1 MRGSQDNQSESTGAS
16 IEATDGVGAKLEAL
30 QAKTA
35 LFPHLP
41 GVYLFRDGD
50 GVILYVGKARDL
62 KKRIVSYFRSG
73 DSLTPKTRVLLSRSA
88 DLEYVVTANEKEAL
102 LLEASLIKKHRPR
115 YNVVLRDDKSY
126 PVLRIDLA
134 EPFPRL
140 EVVRRL
146 HRDGALYFGP
156 YPSVLSLRDTLK
168 VINQLFPLR
177 LCKGRKLVPRD
188 RPCLNFSLGRC
199 LGACAGK
206 VSREDYR
213 KVVDEVVLFLQGKTD
228 VLQQQLK
235 ARMEEAAAVLAYER
249 AAFYRDRLRSI
260 AAMLEKQHV
269 VSDRFLN
276 QDVLG
281 IHQEADAT
289 EVVVLFVRQGVLVG
303 QRAYDLKDAPGEPA
317 ELLGAF
323 VQQFYGEGRTIP
335 DEVLLPLPLESQ
347 DLLAEWLSDLKGKR
361 VRVWPAS
368 RGDRKRLLEMAAA
381 NARER
386 HASRRR
392 SRQKGEALLTGLQR
406 ALKLPR
412 LPMRMACV
420 DISNIQGQHAVGS
433 LVVFES
439 AHPDKSSYRHFKITS
454 KSEPDDPAMMA
465 EVVDRL
471 VSNEQA
477 LFEGLDLL
485 VLDGGKGQL
494 NRIEQLLKQKGREGA
509 VSVISIAKERDE
521 DIGDKGKGLYEKIY
535 IPGRKNPVML
545 SKFPDILHLLMRLRD
560 EAHRFAI
567 SHYQATHRNELL
579 TSVLDKIPGVGPRRR
594 QVLLQHFSGID
605 AIQRASAEDLARLPG
620 ITVEL
625 AAAILRELGGL
636 GEESEGTQGAR
647 ET

>member
-1 MRGSQDNQSESTGAS
+1 MGGSEEGQPAVTEPAG
-16 IEATDGVGAKLEAL
+16 EAPEQGEDKVAVL
-30 QAKTA
+30 QGKTA

-41 GVYLFRDGD
+41 GVYLFRDSSGT
-50 GVILYVGKARDL
+50 ILYVGKAIDL
-62 KKRIVSYFRSG
+62 KKRVVSYFRSG
-73 DSLTPKTRVLLSRSA
+73 GAVTPKTRVLVSRSA

-177 LCKGRKLVPRD
+177 LCRGRKLVPRD

-206 VSREDYR
+206 VSKEDYR

-228 VLQQQLK
+228 ALQQELK
-235 ARMEEAAAVLAYER
+235 ARMEEAAAVLAFER

-281 IHQEADAT
+281 IQQEADAT

-335 DEVLLPLPLESQ
+335 DEVLLPLPLESE

-361 VRVWPAS
+361 VRIWPAS

-392 SRQKGEALLTGLQR
+392 SRQKSEALLTGLLR

-439 AHPDKSSYRHFKITS
+439 AQPDKGSYRHFKITS

-465 EVVDRL
+465 EVVERL

-477 LFEGLDLL
+477 LFESLDLL

-494 NRIEQLLKQKGREGA
+494 NRIEQLLREKGREGA
-509 VSVISIAKERDE
+509 VSLISIAKERDE
-521 DIGDKGKGLYEKIY
+521 DVGDKGKGLYEKIY

-605 AIQRASAEDLARLPG
+605 AIQRASVEDLASLPG
-620 ITVEL
+620 ITADL
-625 AAAILRELGGL
+625 AAAILRELGGV
-636 GEESEGTQGAR
+636 GEGTEGTR
-647 ET
+647 GT

>member
-1 MRGSQDNQSESTGAS
+1 MGGSEEGQPAVTEPAG
-16 IEATDGVGAKLEAL
+16 EAPEQGEDKVAVL
-30 QAKTA
+30 QGKTA

-41 GVYLFRDGD
+41 GVYLFRDSSGT
-50 GVILYVGKARDL
+50 ILYVGKAIDL
-62 KKRIVSYFRSG
+62 KKRVVSYFRSG
-73 DSLTPKTRVLLSRSA
+73 GAVTPKTRVLVSRSA

-177 LCKGRKLVPRD
+177 LCRGRKLVPRD

-206 VSREDYR
+206 VSKEDYR

-228 VLQQQLK
+228 ALQQELK
-235 ARMEEAAAVLAYER
+235 ARMEEAAAVLAFER

-335 DEVLLPLPLESQ
+335 DEVLLPLPLESE

-361 VRVWPAS
+361 VRIWPAS

-392 SRQKGEALLTGLQR
+392 SRQKSEALLTGILR

-439 AHPDKSSYRHFKITS
+439 AQPDKGSYRHFKITS

-465 EVVDRL
+465 EVVERL

-477 LFEGLDLL
+477 LFESLDLL

-494 NRIEQLLKQKGREGA
+494 NRIEHLLREKGREGA
-509 VSVISIAKERDE
+509 VSLISIAKERDE
-521 DIGDKGKGLYEKIY
+521 DVGDKGKGLYEKIY

-605 AIQRASAEDLARLPG
+605 AIQRASVEDLASLPG
-620 ITVEL
+620 ITADL
-625 AAAILRELGGL
+625 AAAILRELGGV
-636 GEESEGTQGAR
+636 GEGTEGTR
-647 ET
+647 GT